1 MKIIEITP
9 ITPASQNIRGT
20 SAIQY
25 HLLVHRPKD
34 VEVDIYSFNNN
45 HLSDDQIKEVEQE
58 LNTKIHVI
66 SQPKWIDIVLKM
78 HLLFVRVFLKYPIFN
93 YIKLP
98 QNIVDEIIGKQP
110 DGIWIYGQ
118 DTSRITRQFPNVPR
132 VHTLPDSEAL
142 YYYRMLGQR
151 FVFTDWKQYLR
162 NAIMYPK
169 YTRMEHNYPVGKDIH
184 YHLVG
189 DADVQFLKNNNTAI
203 DAHFLRHPHYDIL
216 EPQKQIKFSQ
226 PKIKLLIAGQYNLY
240 MKQSADELVDA
251 MCGEVA
257 KQLSNHY
264 AITILGKGWES
275 AASRLQNSGYEVD
288 NIKFADDYIEEIKK
302 HDIQLT
308 PIAIGTGTKGK
319 VLDALA
325 NGLLV
330 IGTYYALENIAVI
343 SGESCIEYRSAEDAI
358 NALLDIPTHLTIY
371 EQMAELGRQAVLTEH
386 NRAKASNA
394 LLSFFEN
401 KPK

>member
-34 VEVDIYSFNNN
+34 VEVEIYSFNNN
-45 HLSDDQIKEVEQE
+45 HLSDEKIKEVEQE
-58 LNTKIHVI
+58 LNAKIHVI
-66 SQPKWIDIVLKM
+66 SQPKWIDIVLKL

-98 QNIVDEIIGKQP
+98 QNIVEEIMGKQP

-151 FVFTDWKQYLR
+151 FVFIDWKSYLR

-189 DADVQFLKNNNTAI
+189 DADVRFIRNNNTAI
-203 DAHFLRHPHYDIL
+203 DAHFLRHPHYDIS

-240 MKQSADELVDA
+240 MKQSADELVDG
-251 MCGEVA
+251 MCGDVA
-257 KQLSNHY
+257 KQLSNNY
-264 AITILGKGWES
+264 TITILGKGWEN
-275 AASRLQNSGYEVD
+275 AVARLQNSGYEV
-288 NIKFADDYIEEIKK
+288 NHIRFADDYIEEIKK

-308 PIAIGTGTKGK
+308 PITIGTGTKGK

-330 IGTYYALENIAVI
+330 IGTNYALENIAVK
-343 SGESCIEYRSAEDAI
+343 SGESCIEYHSAEDAI
-358 NALLDIPTHLTIY
+358 NALLDIPTNITKY

-394 LLSFFEN
+394 LLSLFN
-401 KPK
+401 S